1 MGLLNRS
8 NKLKDIIIQIKGQ
21 VEDDVSITEI
31 ENKIYDS
38 DILDFYEN
46 VTVEEQ

>member
-1 MGLLNRS
+1 M
-8 NKLKDIIIQIKGQ
+8 KDIIIQIKGQ

-46 VTVEEQ
+46 VIVEEQ